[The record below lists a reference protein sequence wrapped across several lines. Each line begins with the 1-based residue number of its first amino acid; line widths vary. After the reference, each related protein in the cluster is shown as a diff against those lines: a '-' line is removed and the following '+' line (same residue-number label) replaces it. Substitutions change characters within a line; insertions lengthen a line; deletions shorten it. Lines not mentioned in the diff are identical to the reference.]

1 MMLLE
6 KKENLFNINNIL
18 KDQMNKVNKLNN
30 TYKKNILILI

>member
-1 MMLLE
+1 MLLE